1 MKRWFLLL
9 AAAGLVLAWR
19 SADAQS
25 VARRGGSA
33 NRQPGNVVAQ
43 GSVTPE
49 PGTIVLFASG
59 AAPVVLYAL
68 KRYRQKK

>member
-1 MKRWFLLL
+1 MKRWLLLL

-19 SADAQS
+19 STDAQS
-25 VARRGGSA
+25 LGRREGTAS
-33 NRQPGNVVAQ
+33 RQPGNVTAQ
-43 GSVTPE
+43 SSAVPE

-68 KRYRQKK
+68 KRYRQRQ